1 MYKINTEMKYC
12 ILLLL
17 FTISANSINAQ
28 SEKSNLIIGKWLN
41 NDKDETVEITLSN
54 NTYAG
59 HITWLK
65 QPNNKNDKPKLD
77 TNNPNKKLRN
87 KPVLGSQNLFGLL
100 YKNGKW
106 ENGSMYSHKRGGT
119 INFEVISISETQLI
133 IKISKFF
140 FSKKIIYTR
149 AT

>member
-1 MYKINTEMKYC
+1 MKHY

-17 FTISANSINAQ
+17 FTISVISTYAQ

-41 NDKDETVEITLSN
+41 NEKDEIVEITLSN
-54 NTYAG
+54 GIYVG

-65 QPNNKNDKPKLD
+65 QPNDKNGNPKLD

-87 KPVLGSQNLFGLL
+87 KPIFGSQNIFGLQ

-106 ENGSMYSHKRGGT
+106 ENGSIYSHKRGGT
-119 INFEVISISETQLI
+119 INFEVISISETKLI

-140 FSKKIIYTR
+140 FSKEITYTK
-149 AT
+149 AK